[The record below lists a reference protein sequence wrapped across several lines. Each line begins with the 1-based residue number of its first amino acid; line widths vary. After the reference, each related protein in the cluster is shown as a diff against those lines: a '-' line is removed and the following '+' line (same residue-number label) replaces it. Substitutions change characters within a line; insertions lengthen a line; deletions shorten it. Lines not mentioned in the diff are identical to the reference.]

1 MHCQPRTVHA
11 LREMQK
17 LPNVIP
23 LPRKKILMMKVNG
36 ESISSS
42 AAAADNN
49 THVTQGRFICLAR
62 ALNFLETFQN
72 FRTQ

>member
-17 LPNVIP
+17 LLNVIP

-42 AAAADNN
+42 AAADNN
-49 THVTQGRFICLAR
+49 THVTQGRFIC
-62 ALNFLETFQN
+62 FLPDL
-72 FRTQ
+72 